1 MTLQEAI
8 DYINDFTWSTSRPGL
23 ERTEELLRRVG
34 DPQKRLKFVHVAGT
48 NGKGSTCAMLECILR
63 NAGYR
68 TGFYPSPFIEDFR
81 ERIQVNG
88 EYISEE
94 ALTRITETVSREADA
109 MEDHPSQFELITAIG
124 MLYFEQTHCDIVVM
138 EVGMGGSLD
147 STNVIDPPEAAVIT
161 NIGLDHT
168 EYLGNTIEEIAAA
181 KAGIIKAGTRAV
193 CYAEV
198 PSVLEVLKNDCAK
211 KNVPLR
217 IAGECTELEHDLD
230 GQRFVYKGEEYRLSL
245 LGTHQLNNAAV
256 VLETIETL
264 KERGYSISREAVL
277 KGLEEVRWPARFEVL
292 SKEPL
297 FVLDGGHNPQCAE
310 ALVSSIREYI
320 AEPEKGEKVTFLIG
334 MLADKDYR
342 STLELIRPF
351 GGCYVCITP
360 DSPRA
365 LAGSELA
372 AVIEDMYEQDGEM
385 IPVTFR
391 DNVGDAITAAVETGL
406 PVVAFGSLYSAGE
419 IRRTF
424 RNSRWA

>member
-168 EYLGNTIEEIAAA
+168 EFLGNKVVCHHLPIRPGRNLAIIVETAA
-181 KAGIIKAGTRAV
+181 INHRQ
-193 CYAEV
+193 
-198 PSVLEVLKNDCAK
+198 K
-211 KNVPLR
+211 KM
-217 IAGECTELEHDLD
+217 G
-230 GQRFVYKGEEYRLSL
+230 Y
-245 LGTHQLNNAAV
+245 NAAQELYKRV
-256 VLETIETL
+256 QE
-264 KERGYSISREAVL
+264 
-277 KGLEEVRWPARFEVL
+277 
-292 SKEPL
+292 
-297 FVLDGGHNPQCAE
+297 N
-310 ALVSSIREYI
+310 
-320 AEPEKGEKVTFLIG
+320 LI
-334 MLADKDYR
+334 KK
-342 STLELIRPF
+342 
-351 GGCYVCITP
+351 
-360 DSPRA
+360 
-365 LAGSELA
+365 
-372 AVIEDMYEQDGEM
+372 
-385 IPVTFR
+385 
-391 DNVGDAITAAVETGL
+391 
-406 PVVAFGSLYSAGE
+406 
-419 IRRTF
+419 
-424 RNSRWA
+424 